1 MASTPKRRWSELS
14 SGQQT
19 AIFAAAVGQVAL
31 LVAALV
37 DLRRRPARKV
47 RGDKRLWTAVS
58 FVNYVGPI
66 AYFVVGR
73 KR

>member
-1 MASTPKRRWSELS
+1 MASDRKPRWSELS
-14 SGQQT
+14 HRRQT
-19 AIFAAAVGQVAL
+19 AIFAAAVAQVTL

-47 RGDKRLWTAVS
+47 RGDKRLWTALS

-66 AYFVVGR
+66 AYFTVGR

>member
-1 MASTPKRRWSELS
+1 MASDSKRRWSELS
-14 SGQQT
+14 HRQQT
-19 AIFAAAVGQVAL
+19 AIFAAAVGQVTL

-47 RGDKRLWTAVS
+47 RGDKRIWTALS

-66 AYFVVGR
+66 AYFAVGR